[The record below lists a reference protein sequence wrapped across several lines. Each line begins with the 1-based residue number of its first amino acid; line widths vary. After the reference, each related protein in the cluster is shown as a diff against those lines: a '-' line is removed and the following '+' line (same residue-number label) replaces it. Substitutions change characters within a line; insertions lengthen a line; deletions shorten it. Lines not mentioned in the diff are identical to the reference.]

1 MNGKQRI
8 RGLEEG
14 EASVLVKPL
23 YAAVRKVLGKVV
35 EPIKVQAR
43 RPGIAW
49 FGNLMGV
56 AIERSGKIEARIH
69 VMAQLR
75 AAQIVECPF

>member
-1 MNGKQRI
+1 MNEVQRV
-8 RGLEEG
+8 RGLEEN

-35 EPIKVQAR
+35 QPVKVQSR

-49 FGNLMGV
+49 FGNLFGL
-56 AIERSGKIEARIH
+56 AIEKSGKVEARIH

-75 AAQIVECPF
+75 AAQIIECPF

>member
-1 MNGKQRI
+1 
-8 RGLEEG
+8 
-14 EASVLVKPL
+14 KPL